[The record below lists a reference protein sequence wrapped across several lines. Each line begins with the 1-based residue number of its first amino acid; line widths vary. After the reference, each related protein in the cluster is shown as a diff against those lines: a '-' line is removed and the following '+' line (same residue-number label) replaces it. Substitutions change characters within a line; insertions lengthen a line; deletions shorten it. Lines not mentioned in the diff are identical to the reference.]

1 MEWIFYIGVILCLID
16 IEQKL
21 QNLSKEKKRSNRLP
35 LKDYIGKKVSLV
47 ISNDDINNSYQ
58 FSSIQNMEG
67 NITDFDDEW
76 LEFTYMNKNKEYV
89 QYFRI
94 KDVESI
100 DEIIK
105 R

>member
-1 MEWIFYIGVILCLID
+1 MEWIFYIGVIFCLID

-21 QNLSKEKKRSNRLP
+21 QNLSKDEKRNNRLP
-35 LKDYIGKKVSLV
+35 LKDYLGKKVSLI

-58 FSSIQNMEG
+58 FSSTQNVEG

-76 LEFTYMNKNKEYV
+76 LEFTYLNKNKEYV

-105 R
+105 K